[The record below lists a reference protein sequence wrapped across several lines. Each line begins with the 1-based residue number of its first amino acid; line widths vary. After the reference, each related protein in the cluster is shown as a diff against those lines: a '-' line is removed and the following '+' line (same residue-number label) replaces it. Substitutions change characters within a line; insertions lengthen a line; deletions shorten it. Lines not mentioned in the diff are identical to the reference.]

1 MFRHARPGS
10 LGGMRFLRAERGQ
23 ATIDYVA
30 LLALV
35 ALLLAV
41 GAGIATAA
49 APGFV
54 NAVVGQF
61 SRALCLVAGG
71 DCPIAPRRPCT
82 VASTRDAQHGAV
94 NLGIV
99 RLGDDRYVLR
109 ERLSDGTIRLTLA
122 VRDGGGVEGGVGG
135 RANVDLG
142 RHKIS
147 VEREARG
154 GIEGVIGHGEVFYA
168 RTEREAD
175 ALLAAHLR
183 GDGPRASEVFAEGGV
198 RAFGRVSGKS
208 AGGPGGQLDGL
219 TSAILGARRDRR
231 NGQVTVSLGAGASG
245 SGIVSVLIG
254 GGAGILDGQAVLGLT
269 LDRRG
274 RPAELTLS
282 ATGKATDGAMLPKG
296 IVDAM
301 VQAGDPRTQTATGG
315 RRWEVGARADRRDPA
330 VAGAWQAFRRAPTSS
345 AATGALGE
353 ALRDHATVDVRT
365 YALNSSTSGFGGSVA
380 LGIKFGGEYEHAVDR
395 AKLLAAARRPP
406 FGLWEAR
413 TDCLEAV

>member
-10 LGGMRFLRAERGQ
+10 LGGMRSLRAECGQ
-23 ATIDYVA
+23 ATTDYVA
-30 LLALV
+30 LLALT

-41 GAGIATAA
+41 GGGVATAA
-49 APGFV
+49 APGVV
-54 NAVVGQF
+54 NAVVGQLG
-61 SRALCLVAGG
+61 RALCRVGGG
-71 DCPIAPRRPCT
+71 DCPIAARRPCT
-82 VASTRDAQHGAV
+82 VASTRNAQHGAV

-135 RANVDLG
+135 RADVDLG

-154 GIEGVIGHGEVFYA
+154 AIEGVIGHGEVFYA
-168 RTEREAD
+168 RSERAAE

-183 GDGPRASEVFAEGGV
+183 GAGPPASEVFAEGGV

-219 TSAILGARRDRR
+219 TGAILGARRDRR

-245 SGIVSVLIG
+245 SAIVSVLIG
-254 GGAGILDGQAVLGLT
+254 SGAGILDGQAVLGLT

-282 ATGKATDGAMLPKG
+282 ATGKATAGAMLPKG
-296 IVDAM
+296 VADAV

-315 RRWEVGARADRRDPA
+315 RRWEVGARVDLHDPA
-330 VAGAWQAFRRAPTSS
+330 VAGAWRAFRRAPTSS
-345 AATGALGE
+345 AAISGLGE

-365 YALNSSTSGFGGSVA
+365 YALDSTTTGIGGSVA
-380 LGIKFGGEYEHAVDR
+380 LGVKFGAEYEHAVDR
-395 AKLLAAARRPP
+395 ARLLAAARRPP

-413 TDCLEAV
+413 ADCLGG